1 VEVMQ
6 REITIK
12 EIEATLNEDDNI
24 DEPIVVKR
32 ANKKNV
38 FIVDE
43 NYLDKLKDLEVIK
56 GLLEAEEDKKDGKV
70 ENARKVLEGLRAI
83 YG

>member
-1 VEVMQ
+1 MQ